1 MDDLII
7 LGSSESETRSNIEQV
22 RNLLH
27 DLRWTIN
34 TDKSSLEPKQ
44 VKEFL
49 GLLVDTTGEPC
60 FQVPHQKVHTVRH
73 DIH

>member
-34 TDKSSLEPKQ
+34 TDKSSLEPEQ

-49 GLLVDTTGEPC
+49 GLLVDPLGEPC
-60 FQVPHQKVHTVRH
+60 F
-73 DIH
+73 